1 MSNLFSKIATN
12 RAQRNLK
19 IAIYAIVIYAAS
31 PGTIPVSSLYAPSV
45 ETVKPEE
52 NCMGTTVET
61 YMLRSEY
68 LTNAKK
74 LSGRTF
80 PFFFTDSFWNSILA

>member
-12 RAQRNLK
+12 RAQGNLK
-19 IAIYAIVIYAAS
+19 IAIYAAAS

-52 NCMGTTVET
+52 NCMCTTVET

-74 LSGRTF
+74 L
-80 PFFFTDSFWNSILA
+80 